1 MTRFRMKPNL
11 AAIPISERVS
21 ASDEGPLLETL
32 GFFEISQDI
41 YQPLNFLPS

>member
-1 MTRFRMKPNL
+1 MTPFRMKPSL
-11 AAIPISERVS
+11 VTISISERVS

-32 GFFEISQDI
+32 GFFEISHDT